1 MFANAR
7 MYSINAAT
15 AAAWRTVLQWVV
27 DRAGVECQVIDYPP
41 PLPIAE
47 LWSRPD
53 MGCAFMCGYPVARSS
68 PRPVLLAAPVP
79 ALQRCGGKPLYW
91 TDIVVRADSPIQDI
105 TGTFGHRFAFTAEE
119 SQSGWQAPRTLLA
132 PFAQER
138 GGSLFA
144 ALVGPLSTPRRVAEA
159 VIAGAADAGPL
170 DSYAHALFR
179 ATEPA
184 LAARLRVIA
193 STPPTAIPALVAA
206 PSIAPADAVRL
217 TAALLAVHDSAWLA
231 PARATLLLE
240 RFARVRPEGYEAL
253 LIEAARTDALG
264 YPRIV

>member
-27 DRAGVECQVIDYPP
+27 DRAGVDCQVVDYPP

-53 MGCAFMCGYPVARSS
+53 MGCAFMCGYPLARSS

-91 TDIVVRADSPIQDI
+91 TDIVVRADSPIRDVV
-105 TGTFGHRFAFTAEE
+105 GAFGHRFAFTAED
-119 SQSGWQAPRTLLA
+119 SQSGWHAPRALLA
-132 PFAQER
+132 PFAQDR
-138 GGSLFA
+138 GGPLFSKV
-144 ALVGPLSTPRRVAEA
+144 VGPLRTPRRVVEA
-159 VIAGAADAGPL
+159 VIAGDTDAGPL
-170 DSYAHALFR
+170 DSYAHALLR
-179 ATEPA
+179 MTEPD

-193 STPPTAIPALVAA
+193 STSPTAIPTFVAA
-206 PSIAPADAVRL
+206 VSTPPADARRI
-217 TAALLAVHDSAWLA
+217 TEALLAVHESAWLA
-231 PARATLLLE
+231 SARATLCLE
-240 RFARVRPEGYEAL
+240 RFSRVPPGRYDAL
-253 LIEAARTDALG
+253 LVAAQQADSLG
-264 YPRIV
+264 YPRIA